1 MASMRELLEWMVRS
15 TASDLYLTVDSPAMC
30 RIEGE
35 LQPFNQTFLA
45 VSDIDQFIT
54 KILTPA
60 QRDEFVR
67 EHELNLGIAEDGLGR
82 FRVNVFR
89 QRNAPG
95 IVIRRISSDIPTIDM
110 LGLPAPVKELAVS
123 KRGLVLVVGA
133 TGSGKS
139 TTLAAMIDHRNA
151 TMSGHIVSI
160 EDPIEFVHAHKKSL
174 VTQREVG
181 IDTASFQSALKN
193 ALRQAPDV
201 ILLGEVRDSA
211 TMEAA
216 VSFAETGHLCLAT
229 LHSNNCSQAIERV
242 MNFFPVERH
251 PQIYM
256 QLGLNLRGVVGQRL
270 IPAVDGRRAVVCEVL
285 LDSPRVRDLIMKG
298 EVAEIR
304 EAMEKGSVSGMQ
316 TFDQDL
322 YHLYDR
328 GRISLEHALAH
339 ADSPN
344 NLRLRISLARNGDN
358 PAGSLD
364 PGPALKMM
372 Q

>member
-1 MASMRELLEWMVRS
+1 
-15 TASDLYLTVDSPAMC
+15 
-30 RIEGE
+30 
-35 LQPFNQTFLA
+35 
-45 VSDIDQFIT
+45 
-54 KILTPA
+54 
-60 QRDEFVR
+60 
-67 EHELNLGIAEDGLGR
+67 
-82 FRVNVFR
+82 
-89 QRNAPG
+89 
-95 IVIRRISSDIPTIDM
+95 
-110 LGLPAPVKELAVS
+110 
-123 KRGLVLVVGA
+123 
-133 TGSGKS
+133 
-139 TTLAAMIDHRNA
+139 
-151 TMSGHIVSI
+151 
-160 EDPIEFVHAHKKSL
+160 
-174 VTQREVG
+174 
-181 IDTASFQSALKN
+181 
-193 ALRQAPDV
+193 
-201 ILLGEVRDSA
+201 
-211 TMEAA
+211 
-216 VSFAETGHLCLAT
+216 
-229 LHSNNCSQAIERV
+229 